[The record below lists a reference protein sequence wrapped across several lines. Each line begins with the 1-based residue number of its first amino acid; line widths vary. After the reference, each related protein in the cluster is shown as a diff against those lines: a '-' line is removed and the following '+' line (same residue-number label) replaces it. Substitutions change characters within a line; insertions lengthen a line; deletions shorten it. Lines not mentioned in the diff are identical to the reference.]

1 MGAGADHRP
10 APRAGAAREHGRQ
23 QPKHRISSAPGPAM
37 QVQLVAAPVAP
48 PVPDSMPDLAPAAP
62 ELTEPPPPARTAAFR
77 GARARR
83 GRVLRPGRTRSQG
96 GGAQGRDGRSRARR
110 PARSGDAL
118 VHRCLG
124 GSVTSIHFEGNQLT
138 PAQQREM
145 RAPPSCKSN
154 SCQASRTGAPSRP
167 GSRSP

>member
-62 ELTEPPPPARTAAFR
+62 ELTEPPPLPELPPSAAPER
-77 GARARR
+77 DEVVYYVQDELDHKVV
-83 GRVLRPGRTRSQG
+83 VLKDETGE
-96 GGAQGRDGRSRARR
+96 AELD
-110 PARSGDAL
+110 
-118 VHRCLG
+118 
-124 GSVTSIHFEGNQLT
+124 
-138 PAQQREM
+138 
-145 RAPPSCKSN
+145 APPGVVMHLFID
-154 SCQASRTGAPSRP
+154 AYGAA
-167 GSRSP
+167 